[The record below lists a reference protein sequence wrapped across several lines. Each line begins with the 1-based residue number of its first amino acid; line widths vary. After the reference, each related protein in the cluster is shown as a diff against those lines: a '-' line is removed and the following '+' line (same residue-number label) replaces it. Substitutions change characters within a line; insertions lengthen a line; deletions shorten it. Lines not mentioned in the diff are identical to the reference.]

1 MCIVEIIGSL
11 SNLTDDGNGN
21 ENVKKATGL
30 RTMPPTENSIFA
42 QFMTMWQRQ
51 ILEWPNPERKFRVA
65 G

>member
-1 MCIVEIIGSL
+1 MKTLKCVEYPVLAMCIVEIIGSL

-42 QFMTMWQRQ
+42 QFMTM
-51 ILEWPNPERKFRVA
+51 
-65 G
+65 